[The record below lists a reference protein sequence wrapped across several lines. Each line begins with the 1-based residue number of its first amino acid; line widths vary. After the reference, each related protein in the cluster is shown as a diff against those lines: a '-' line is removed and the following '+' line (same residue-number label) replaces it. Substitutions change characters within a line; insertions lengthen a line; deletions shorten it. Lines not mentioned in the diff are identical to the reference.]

1 MGRRV
6 DLKSKLAFALKIV
19 FWVVLIYFCLAF
31 LIPKWRSLEL
41 TTRLTALPADWL
53 LGAGLVLLLHY
64 LYLFLLWG
72 LLLRRLGTRPRMPLL
87 FRAYSLSLLAKYVPG
102 KVVAHGVRAR
112 FALRMGLPGPA
123 VTSSLVWEALLVL
136 GSAALFGLFGFFGPS
151 LAPLHAAARWL
162 ILVFGLCGAGLLAV
176 GASGRAGKRWT
187 RWIGL
192 PQLAGQPVW
201 LLVLFLL
208 YGFSWVTYGLSHW
221 LLANAIT
228 PLPLASLLP
237 LAVALAVAWGLGFV
251 SVIAPA
257 GLGIRE
263 GVLYLF
269 VAGSL
274 SQGQAILFVTLSR
287 LLSFAVELLLTASW
301 GALSLTG
308 FAHERAAVG
317 SDG

>member
-1 MGRRV
+1 MTLRSRF
-6 DLKSKLAFALKIV
+6 AFALKVI
-19 FWVVLIYFCLAF
+19 FWALLIYFCLAF
-31 LIPKWRSLEL
+31 LIPKWRALEL

-53 LGAGLVLLLHY
+53 LAAGLILLLHY

-72 LLLRRLGTRPRMPLL
+72 LLLRRLGTRPRRSLL
-87 FRAYSLSLLAKYVPG
+87 FRAYALSLLAKYLPG

-112 FALRMGLPGPA
+112 LALQMDLPGPA
-123 VTSSLVWEALLVL
+123 VSSSLVWEALLVL

-151 LAPLHAAARWL
+151 LAPLHQAARWL
-162 ILVFGLCGAGLLAV
+162 ILVFGLCGAGLLAL
-176 GASGRAGKRWT
+176 GASGFAGERWT

-192 PQLAGQPVW
+192 PQLAEQPGW
-201 LLVLFLL
+201 ALALFLL
-208 YGFSWVTYGLSHW
+208 YGVSWLTYGLSHW

-228 PLPLASLLP
+228 PLPLDSLLP

-263 GVLYLF
+263 GALYLF

-274 SQGQAILFVTLSR
+274 SQGEAILFVTLSR
-287 LLSFAVELLLTASW
+287 LLGFGVELMLTASW
-301 GALSLTG
+301 GALSLTRL
-308 FAHERAAVG
+308 AQDRAAVG